1 MVGHPAHLA
10 QKASTVSPLC
20 GPPAS
25 FSPSTPSSSAPH
37 PSCHPHP
44 YHELPWLSSLCQ
56 WGHQGTRKLNHLAG
70 VTQPGVP
77 KLFLS
82 HLSKWHPLAPAPQ
95 ARNTSLI
102 CLLSPSRILQQRG
115 LQALPLKCLSPT
127 PSVAP
132 PPTRLVP
139 GAAPAACLP
148 NCLPPPPLSLLP
160 SSLLFSLSPP
170 YLPPP
175 LLPSSL
181 STFDPLFFLSFRFK
195 ISILLFKSIEANKS
209 DHCH

>member
-1 MVGHPAHLA
+1 MRTSRHKKVRSLGRGHPAR
-10 QKASTVSPLC
+10 S
-20 GPPAS
+20 
-25 FSPSTPSSSAPH
+25 
-37 PSCHPHP
+37 
-44 YHELPWLSSLCQ
+44 
-56 WGHQGTRKLNHLAG
+56 
-70 VTQPGVP
+70 P